1 MSTQRQSIAVR
12 DELTIR
18 TARGLCDA
26 VAAALAMEPRAL
38 TLDVG
43 AVKSVDAVGM
53 AALLQSVQ
61 RAEAHGMDCAV
72 VAGATVYAAALR
84 GRMLD
89 ELTLAEATD
98 AEAAIVITADV
109 HELPRPLAATDRVIL
124 RQPTW
129 EELPLFERWAQDPV
143 LEQMVGSD
151 LLYQCRHLGAYHPDF
166 VAAVLADPTALTVV
180 VEPWE
185 AVSPVGFVRLYGICL
200 AQQFAFLETAM
211 GSTASMRRAWG
222 IDASRLLL
230 AYACDALWLERV
242 EAKVYAYNVLSA
254 NSLRRNGFREEGV
267 LREARMFDRQR
278 WDIGV
283 FSILTSEMRAQ
294 RASERFPCMSL
305 WSVAR

>member
-1 MSTQRQSIAVR
+1 MSSERQSIAVR

-26 VAAALAMEPRAL
+26 VDAALAAEPRAL
-38 TLDVG
+38 TLEVN
-43 AVKSVDAVGM
+43 AVKTVDAVGL

-61 RAEAHGMDCAV
+61 RVEAHGMDCAV
-72 VAGATVYAAALR
+72 IAGGAVYAAALR

-89 ELTLAEATD
+89 ELTLIETTD
-98 AEAAIVITADV
+98 AEPGVVITADP
-109 HELPRPLAATDRVIL
+109 HAPTRPLAATERVIL

-129 EELPLFERWAQDPV
+129 EELPLFERWARDPV
-143 LEQMVGSD
+143 IEQMVGSD
-151 LLYQCRHLGAYHPDF
+151 LLYQSRHLGAYHPDV

-180 VEPWE
+180 VEPWDAE
-185 AVSPVGFVRLYGICL
+185 GPVGFVRLYGICL
-200 AQQFAFLETAM
+200 PQQFAFLETAM
-211 GSTASMRRAWG
+211 GSTASLRRAWG

-230 AYACDALWLERV
+230 AYACDALWIERV

-267 LREARMFDRQR
+267 LREARMYDRQR

-283 FSILTSEMRAQ
+283 FSILSSEMRAQ
-294 RASERFPCMSL
+294 RTSERFPCMSL
-305 WSVAR
+305 WSGAR